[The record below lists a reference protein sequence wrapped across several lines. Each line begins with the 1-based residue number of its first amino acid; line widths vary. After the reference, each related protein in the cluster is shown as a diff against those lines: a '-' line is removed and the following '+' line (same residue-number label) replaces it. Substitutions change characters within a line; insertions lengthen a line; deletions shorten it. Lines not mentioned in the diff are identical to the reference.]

1 MSPPAT
7 GGGSPPVGSSQP
19 LGHVGDP
26 KRMLFARVIPKAEG
40 ARLRVWF
47 TGGPQGEWA
56 LQAAPGSQSVNR
68 HTFEAAIQFAR
79 DNGAPPGHLP
89 RIEKA
94 LTNAGYQLP

>member
-19 LGHVGDP
+19 FGQGGGP
-26 KRMLFARVIPKAEG
+26 ARMLFARVFPKGEG
-40 ARLRVWF
+40 ARLRAWF

-56 LQAAPGSQSVNR
+56 LQKAPGSPSVNQ
-68 HTFEAAIQFAR
+68 HALEAAIQFAR
-79 DNGAPPGHLP
+79 DNGATSGHLS

-94 LTNAGYQLP
+94 LADGGYRF